1 MNTYSNVYGARGPHQ
16 VANIA
21 ISWAQLLACTSTSIF
36 EDVTTLLPHLAPMI
50 WIPSIWRH
58 LGNLEAHIFLATTH
72 VVPLQR
78 KHDLHHMDFFIWK
91 SLPRDL
97 CRLNTCHLFLGV
109 TLLSNITCP
118 CGRYIYQDS
127 IIGRKDVIPSSRML
141 YLYQDSPNSASWK
154 LWAKALAPLLHP
166 RTLSLR
172 QPLTR
177 WIVTGGE
184 SIRKWPVFIHTNH
197 SGVYIPNNADF
208 SVHPLSHR
216 TVHYNIS
223 YITSHLPSCA
233 IPAEFA
239 DHYHR
244 TLLLFVSHVT
254 IHATSTCSRLWIITE
269 NYAPLGVCS
278 LTQSDTNWEPIY

>member
-1 MNTYSNVYGARGPHQ
+1 MGPTTGLYQHINFWRCYNSTPSPSSNDLDPIDLETSWQSRSTHFPRYYTCCSSTTQTWPTPH
-16 VANIA
+16 
-21 ISWAQLLACTSTSIF
+21 
-36 EDVTTLLPHLAPMI
+36 
-50 WIPSIWRH
+50 
-58 LGNLEAHIFLATTH
+58 G
-72 VVPLQR
+72 
-78 KHDLHHMDFFIWK
+78 FFIWK